1 DLSYP
6 PERLAFMLE
15 DAAAPVLVTSEEL
28 AETLPAELAER
39 GVKLVRLDRDAAA
52 IARRSERNPQ
62 PAAVVGAEHLA
73 YVIYTSG
80 STGRP
85 KGIGVSH
92 RAVARLVL
100 NTDYVA
106 LGPGDRVAQA
116 STTSFDAATF
126 ELWGALLNGARLVGI
141 SKRVAIEPTA
151 LAATLRAQEITT
163 LFLTTALYN
172 QVAQE
177 DPGAFAG
184 LRHLL
189 FGGEAVDPGWVREVL
204 CRLPGRLLHVYGPTE
219 STTFTTWQ
227 RVREVPAGARTVPIG
242 SPIANT

>member
-1 DLSYP
+1 
-6 PERLAFMLE
+6 
-15 DAAAPVLVTSEEL
+15 
-28 AETLPAELAER
+28 
-39 GVKLVRLDRDAAA
+39 
-52 IARRSERNPQ
+52 
-62 PAAVVGAEHLA
+62 A

-92 RAVARLVL
+92 RAIARLVL
-100 NTDYVA
+100 NTDYVV
-106 LGPGDRVAQA
+106 LGPDDRVAQT

-126 ELWGALLNGARLVGI
+126 ELWGTLLHGACLVGI
-141 SKRVAIEPTA
+141 PKQVAIEPRA
-151 LAATLRAQEITT
+151 LASALRKHGATT
-163 LFLTTALYN
+163 LFLTTALFN
-172 QVAQE
+172 QMAKE
-177 DPGAFAG
+177 DPAALRG

-204 CRLPGRLLHVYGPTE
+204 GRRFPGRLLHVYGPTE

-242 SPIANT
+242 SPIANTEVYVLDRSLA